1 MYQRLKAHVNQ
12 FLSPLMKEGLK
23 HGLKHG
29 LKGAQESQQAHPDEL
44 LDAPFLDATQSI
56 RLLTFNIQVG
66 ISTSS
71 YRHYLT
77 RSWQHILPHRKRQE
91 NLDKIAVLLGDYD
104 VVALQEADGGS
115 LRSGFVNQV
124 EYLANEG
131 KFPYWYQQ
139 LNRNLGPVAKHSNGL
154 LSRFRPI
161 QVDEHSLP
169 GLIPGRGVI
178 VAQYGKKEDP
188 IVLVIMHLSLSDSAQ
203 KQQLRFVRDIIEDF
217 NHVILMGDMNTHAEK
232 ILHDSPLKGAGLVA
246 LPGVSHTFPS
256 WRPEKALDHILVSRS
271 LLVKQAGVVTFPVSD
286 HLPIALEVSL
296 PESYHDS

>member
-1 MYQRLKAHVNQ
+1 MYEKIKLRINQ
-12 FLSPLMKEGLK
+12 ILAPLS
-23 HGLKHG
+23 
-29 LKGAQESQQAHPDEL
+29 ASSQQVDAEKLADIPY
-44 LDAPFLDATQSI
+44 LDANKTI

-77 RSWQHILPHRKRQE
+77 RSWQHFLPYKNRQD
-91 NLDKIAVLLGDYD
+91 NLDKIAALISDYD
-104 VVALQEADGGS
+104 VVALQEVDGGS

-124 EYLANEG
+124 EYLAEEG
-131 KFPYWYQQ
+131 FFPYWYQQ
-139 LNRNLGPVAKHSNGL
+139 LNRNFGPVAKHSNGL

-161 QVDEHSLP
+161 NVTEHGLP

-178 VAQYGKKEDP
+178 VAQYGKEEDP

-203 KQQLRFVRDIIEDF
+203 RQQLQFVKGLITDF
-217 NHVILMGDMNTHAEK
+217 QHVILMGDMNTHAEK
-232 ILHDSPLKGAGLVA
+232 ILHDSPLKGMGLVA

-271 LLVKQAGVVTFPVSD
+271 LLVKRAGVVTFPVSD
-286 HLPIALEVSL
+286 HLPIALEVQL
-296 PESYHDS
+296 PEGY

>member
-1 MYQRLKAHVNQ
+1 MYQRLKQHLIQ
-12 FLSPLMKEGLK
+12 ILSPLSAGSQQVDPEGLN
-23 HGLKHG
+23 
-29 LKGAQESQQAHPDEL
+29 DT
-44 LDAPFLDATQSI
+44 PFLDTSQPI

-77 RSWQHILPHRKRQE
+77 RSWQHILPHKRRQE
-91 NLDKIAVLLGDYD
+91 NLDKIAALLCEYD
-104 VVALQEADGGS
+104 VVALQEVDGGS
-115 LRSGFVNQV
+115 LRSGFINQV
-124 EYLANEG
+124 EYLAQEG
-131 KFPYWYQQ
+131 EFPYWYQQ
-139 LNRNLGPVAKHSNGL
+139 LNRNFGPVAKHSNGL
-154 LSRFRPI
+154 LSRYRPI
-161 QVDEHSLP
+161 EVDEYSLP

-178 VAQYGKKEDP
+178 VAQYGKKSDP

-203 KQQLRFVRDIIEDF
+203 KQQLRFVREIIEDF

-232 ILHDSPLKGAGLVA
+232 LLHDSPLKGAGLVT

-271 LLVKQAGVVTFPVSD
+271 LLVRRAGVVTFPVSD

-296 PESYHDS
+296 PDDYDEK